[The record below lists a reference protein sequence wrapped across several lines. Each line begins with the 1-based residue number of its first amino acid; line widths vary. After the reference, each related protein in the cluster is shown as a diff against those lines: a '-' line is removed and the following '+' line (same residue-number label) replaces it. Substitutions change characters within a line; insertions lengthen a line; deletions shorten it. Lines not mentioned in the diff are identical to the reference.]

1 MDKIKN
7 SDTQVLQDPE
17 YSQLNDF
24 LDDNSHKLKQLSR
37 GDIVEGEVVDVNVN
51 NGVVIVDVGYKSEGI
66 IAGRELKSDTLD
78 WTKLQV
84 GDKVLVYVVKPED
97 EKGQLIL
104 SIRRTQQ
111 ASAWLALEN
120 AKKNNEVVEAVVV
133 ESNNGGLIVEIG
145 KGIRGF
151 IPTSQLDATRVYA
164 NGVRQVGRDISS
176 KVQKRLNSLIGEK
189 IKTRIIELDREKNRI
204 ILSEKMVTQ
213 ARDIEKR
220 TETLKKVKEGDV
232 LEGTISGITPFGVF
246 VNAQGL
252 EGLVHLS
259 EISWDKVEDIKDD
272 KNYVYDFHVPV
283 SHTFIG
289 NGFVNHN
296 TYLNV
301 LAHYIKCVLYPNNHL
316 CLAMPTKE
324 QSAKVVKEKVEEYWR
339 DYPMLKNELI
349 ISKCKFEKD
358 YVKLVF
364 KNGSTLDTLTV
375 GESSRGLRAN
385 GISLEEIT
393 DERMDRKTINEV
405 LLPILAQPRRI
416 PIYGTDYTNEYSKT
430 QAYVTTASNKQSY
443 CYEKFANLYDE
454 MVQGKPTLVLG
465 TSYEM
470 GTRFGTLD
478 AEDVAEKADD
488 PTYSPMSFDRINPV
502 AFARNS
508 RVKTEQYR

>member
-1 MDKIKN
+1 MGKFKN

-17 YSQLNDF
+17 YSRLNDF
-24 LDDNSHKLKQLSR
+24 LDDNSNKLKQLSR
-37 GDIVEGEVVDVNVN
+37 GDIVEGEVVDVNIN

-111 ASAWLALEN
+111 ASAWLSLEN

-220 TETLKKVKEGDV
+220 TETLKKVKEGDI

-259 EISWDKVEDIKDD
+259 EISWDKVEDI
-272 KNYVYDFHVPV
+272 
-283 SHTFIG
+283 G
-289 NGFVNHN
+289 
-296 TYLNV
+296 
-301 LAHYIKCVLYPNNHL
+301 VLYSVGNNVRVMVIGL
-316 CLAMPTKE
+316 SDGGKRVAYSIKRLQEDPWSKAISKYKIGDIVDGVV
-324 QSAKVVKEKVEEYWR
+324 QKVVPYGAFVRIGEG
-339 DYPMLKNELI
+339 LNGLIHISEL
-349 ISKCKFEKD
+349 SE
-358 YVKLVF
+358 KLV
-364 KNGSTLDTLTV
+364 KDPGDIVKVGQKVKVKILSISSTERHLGLSLKETSGVV
-375 GESSRGLRAN
+375 GKKKMDEKELAEAVNAAIES
-385 GISLEEIT
+385 
-393 DERMDRKTINEV
+393 EV
-405 LLPILAQPRRI
+405 
-416 PIYGTDYTNEYSKT
+416 K
-430 QAYVTTASNKQSY
+430 
-443 CYEKFANLYDE
+443 
-454 MVQGKPTLVLG
+454 
-465 TSYEM
+465 
-470 GTRFGTLD
+470 
-478 AEDVAEKADD
+478 
-488 PTYSPMSFDRINPV
+488 
-502 AFARNS
+502 
-508 RVKTEQYR
+508 

>member
-1 MDKIKN
+1 MVNTKKIDTETEVKDK
-7 SDTQVLQDPE
+7 SL
-17 YSQLNDF
+17 YSELDSF
-24 LDDNSHKLKQLSR
+24 LDDSAHKIKQLSK
-37 GDIVEGEVVDVNVN
+37 GDIVEGEVVDVNIN

-66 IAGRELKSDTLD
+66 IAGRELKSETLD

-120 AKKNNEVVEAVVV
+120 AKKNNDIVEAVVV

-259 EISWDKVEDIKDD
+259 EISWDKVEDIGALYSVGD
-272 KNYVYDFHVPV
+272 KVKVMV
-283 SHTFIG
+283 IG
-289 NGFVNHN
+289 LSDGGKRVA
-296 TYLNV
+296 YS
-301 LAHYIKCVLYPNNHL
+301 IKRLQEDPWSKAISKYKIGDIVDGVV
-316 CLAMPTKE
+316 
-324 QSAKVVKEKVEEYWR
+324 QKVVPYGAFVRIGEG
-339 DYPMLKNELI
+339 LNGLIHISEL
-349 ISKCKFEKD
+349 SD
-358 YVKLVF
+358 KLV
-364 KNGSTLDTLTV
+364 KDPGDIVKVGQKVKVKILSISSTERHLGLSLK
-375 GESSRGLRAN
+375 ESSEVVGKKKM
-385 GISLEEIT
+385 
-393 DERMDRKTINEV
+393 DEKELAEAVNAAIESEV
-405 LLPILAQPRRI
+405 
-416 PIYGTDYTNEYSKT
+416 K
-430 QAYVTTASNKQSY
+430 
-443 CYEKFANLYDE
+443 
-454 MVQGKPTLVLG
+454 
-465 TSYEM
+465 
-470 GTRFGTLD
+470 
-478 AEDVAEKADD
+478 
-488 PTYSPMSFDRINPV
+488 
-502 AFARNS
+502 
-508 RVKTEQYR
+508 

>member
-1 MDKIKN
+1 MGKFKN
-7 SDTQVLQDPE
+7 SDTQILQDPE
-17 YSQLNDF
+17 YSRLKDF
-24 LDDNSHKLKQLSR
+24 LDDNSNKLKQLSR
-37 GDIVEGEVVDVNVN
+37 GDIVEGEVVDVNIN

-66 IAGRELKSDTLD
+66 IAGRELKSETLD

-111 ASAWLALEN
+111 ASAWLSLEN

-220 TETLKKVKEGDV
+220 TETLKKVKEGDI

-259 EISWDKVEDIKDD
+259 EISWDKVEDI
-272 KNYVYDFHVPV
+272 
-283 SHTFIG
+283 G
-289 NGFVNHN
+289 
-296 TYLNV
+296 
-301 LAHYIKCVLYPNNHL
+301 VLYSVGNNVRVMVIGL
-316 CLAMPTKE
+316 SDGGKRVAYSIKRLQEDPWSKAISKYKIGDIVDGVV
-324 QSAKVVKEKVEEYWR
+324 QKVVPYGAFVRIGEG
-339 DYPMLKNELI
+339 LNGLIHISEL
-349 ISKCKFEKD
+349 SD
-358 YVKLVF
+358 KLV
-364 KNGSTLDTLTV
+364 KDPGDIVKVGQKVKVKILSISSTERHLGLSLKETSEVV
-375 GESSRGLRAN
+375 GKKKMDEKELAEAVNAAIES
-385 GISLEEIT
+385 
-393 DERMDRKTINEV
+393 EV
-405 LLPILAQPRRI
+405 
-416 PIYGTDYTNEYSKT
+416 K
-430 QAYVTTASNKQSY
+430 
-443 CYEKFANLYDE
+443 
-454 MVQGKPTLVLG
+454 
-465 TSYEM
+465 
-470 GTRFGTLD
+470 
-478 AEDVAEKADD
+478 
-488 PTYSPMSFDRINPV
+488 
-502 AFARNS
+502 
-508 RVKTEQYR
+508 

>member
-1 MDKIKN
+1 MGKFKN
-7 SDTQVLQDPE
+7 SDTQILQDPE
-17 YSQLNDF
+17 YSRLKDF
-24 LDDNSHKLKQLSR
+24 LDDNSNKLKQLSR
-37 GDIVEGEVVDVNVN
+37 GDIVEGEVVDVNIN

-111 ASAWLALEN
+111 ASAWLSLEN

-220 TETLKKVKEGDV
+220 TETLKKVKEGDI

-259 EISWDKVEDIKDD
+259 EISWDKVEDIGALYSVGD
-272 KNYVYDFHVPV
+272 KVKVMV
-283 SHTFIG
+283 IG
-289 NGFVNHN
+289 LSDGGKRVA
-296 TYLNV
+296 YS
-301 LAHYIKCVLYPNNHL
+301 IKRLQEDPWSKAISKYKIGDIVDGVV
-316 CLAMPTKE
+316 
-324 QSAKVVKEKVEEYWR
+324 QKVVPYGAFVRIGEG
-339 DYPMLKNELI
+339 LNGLIHISEL
-349 ISKCKFEKD
+349 SD
-358 YVKLVF
+358 KLV
-364 KNGSTLDTLTV
+364 KDPGDIVKVGQKVKVKILSISSTERHLGLSLKETSEVV
-375 GESSRGLRAN
+375 GKKKMDEKELAEAVNAAIES
-385 GISLEEIT
+385 
-393 DERMDRKTINEV
+393 EV
-405 LLPILAQPRRI
+405 
-416 PIYGTDYTNEYSKT
+416 K
-430 QAYVTTASNKQSY
+430 
-443 CYEKFANLYDE
+443 
-454 MVQGKPTLVLG
+454 
-465 TSYEM
+465 
-470 GTRFGTLD
+470 
-478 AEDVAEKADD
+478 
-488 PTYSPMSFDRINPV
+488 
-502 AFARNS
+502 
-508 RVKTEQYR
+508 